1 MAPNFRRSVIVEEGK
16 TLNMSCSAT
25 GNPTPQVE
33 WRRDDGRTIN
43 VNGIESEFSPA
54 TLTKFS
60 TVNTPLLYS
69 TVSSIS
75 GQFIKFTNITRH
87 QMAAYTCHANN
98 GIAPVANAT
107 FLVEVHCEYCHLWR
121 VLLITVNL
129 LQLHP

>member
-25 GNPTPQVE
+25 GNPQPQVE

-43 VNGIESEFSPA
+43 VNGIESELPP
-54 TLTKFS
+54 S
-60 TVNTPLLYS
+60 TQPKRQSIPLFYS
-69 TVSSIS
+69 IVSSIS

-107 FLVEVHCEYCHLWR
+107 FLVEVHCEYCKLWR
-121 VLLITVNL
+121 VLFITINV
-129 LQLHP
+129 LQLLP